1 MDPYKVLGVPQG
13 ADQETIKK
21 AYYKLVKQ
29 YHPDKYVDN
38 PLKDLAEE
46 KLKEIN
52 KAYEMLTGG
61 GQGSS
66 NSGGSGYSG
75 AGANYGGGYSYSG
88 NASSGKTVYADVRR
102 LIESGRI
109 EEAMTLLE
117 TKNTSTAEYN
127 YLKGVIYLRK
137 GWYGEAVRYI
147 EMAANMEPSNQEY
160 QFARMNLRNRAG
172 GYRDMSGG
180 YGGMNSCDCCTNL
193 LCADCLCEMCGGD
206 LVPCC

>member
-1 MDPYKVLGVPQG
+1 MDPYKVLGVPHG

-61 GQGSS
+61 GNQSQ
-66 NSGGSGYSG
+66 SGGTSYSGYSQSG
-75 AGANYGGGYSYSG
+75 SSYSG
-88 NASSGKTVYADVRR
+88 SGQSGRVLYNDVRR
-102 LIESGRI
+102 LIESGRLD
-109 EEAMTLLE
+109 EALTLLE
-117 TKNTSTAEYN
+117 TKNQSTAEYN
-127 YLKGVIYLRK
+127 YLKGMIYLRK
-137 GWYGEAVRYI
+137 GWYGEAVKYI
-147 EMAANMEPSNQEY
+147 NTAANMDPSNQEY
-160 QFARMNLRNRAG
+160 QFARMNLNNRAG

-180 YGGMNSCDCCTNL
+180 YGGMNTCDCCSNL
-193 LCADCLCEMCGGD
+193 ICADCLCEMCGGD
-206 LVPCC
+206 LISCC

>member
-1 MDPYKVLGVPQG
+1 MDPYKVLGVPHG

-61 GQGSS
+61 S
-66 NSGGSGYSG
+66 NSGSSQGSHQAG
-75 AGANYGGGYSYSG
+75 AGYGGGYNYSG
-88 NASSGKTVYADVRR
+88 NSYGSKGAYADVRR
-102 LIESGRI
+102 LVESGRI
-109 EEAMTLLE
+109 EEALVLLE
-117 TKNTSTAEYN
+117 TKDKSTAEYN
-127 YLKGVIYLRK
+127 YLKGIIYLRK

-147 EMAANMEPSNQEY
+147 NTAANMEPSNQEY
-160 QFARMNLRNRAG
+160 QYARANLNNRAG
-172 GYRDMSGG
+172 GYRDVSGSYG
-180 YGGMNSCDCCTNL
+180 GGMNTCDCCSNL

-206 LVPCC
+206 LISCC